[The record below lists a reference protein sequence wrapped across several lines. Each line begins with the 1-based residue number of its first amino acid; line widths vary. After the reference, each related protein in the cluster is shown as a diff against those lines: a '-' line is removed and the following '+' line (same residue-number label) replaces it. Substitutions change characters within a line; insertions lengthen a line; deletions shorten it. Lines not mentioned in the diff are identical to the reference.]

1 MTATSASGRSEPGQ
15 PEPRLHVLP
24 GFLQRRGSGMP
35 DRQEMCPACGGTGR
49 KTTVADTM
57 PGQVPSNYID
67 DTTKADV
74 AEAVLRADITAV
86 GAELHRTEV
95 TLKADIAAMRADLH
109 VTETRL
115 KDEIA
120 HVEHQLLTRIGG
132 LLVVALGL
140 LFAALHYW
148 PPR

>member
-1 MTATSASGRSEPGQ
+1 VS
-15 PEPRLHVLP
+15 
-24 GFLQRRGSGMP
+24 
-35 DRQEMCPACGGTGR
+35 
-49 KTTVADTM
+49 
-57 PGQVPSNYID
+57 

-120 HVEHQLLTRIGG
+120 LVEHRLLTRFGG